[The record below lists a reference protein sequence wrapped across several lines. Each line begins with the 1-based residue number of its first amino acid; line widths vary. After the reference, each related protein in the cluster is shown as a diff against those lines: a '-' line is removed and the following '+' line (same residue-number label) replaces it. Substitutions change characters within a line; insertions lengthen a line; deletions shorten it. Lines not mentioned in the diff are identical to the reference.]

1 MSHHAH
7 GTNKV
12 YGHASRTRDMETGTA
27 VRHSLYYELH
37 PEMRRPPRPTLR
49 NRRMTDDE
57 RKAAIAEDLRTHGNA
72 TAAQIARRLG
82 SGVVAVKSML
92 RSGIDGVVVI
102 EKKASD
108 RSSRIAKVW
117 GIK

>member
-37 PEMRRPPRPTLR
+37 PEMRRPQRPTLR

-57 RKAAIAEDLRTHGNA
+57 RKAVIAEDLRTHGNA

-82 SGVVAVKSML
+82 IDVTSVTPLL
-92 RSGIDGVVVI
+92 RSGIDGVVVM
-102 EKKASD
+102 ERKASE
-108 RSSRIAKVW
+108 RSSRIAIVW

>member
-12 YGHASRTRDMETGTA
+12 YGHASRTRGMETGTA
-27 VRHSLYYELH
+27 AKHSLYYELH

-82 SGVVAVKSML
+82 IDVTSVTPLL

-102 EKKASD
+102 ERKASE
-108 RSSRIAKVW
+108 RSSRIAKIW